1 MPRGLLLVKVQHSL
15 YIQNADS
22 LVDLGGIAPDNH
34 QRTPAA
40 HALGIGMC
48 IGSRHPRILQ
58 ERAWL
63 CGVDQMSMP
72 SLERPACSR
81 RVAAALACCAFWK
94 KAAMVLVIGSISC
107 QAVQRRSRL
116 QTAKPRML
124 AGRLY
129 GNAHAVAC
137 SSWAGGNR
145 PARSARLPIYHT
157 TPDCTYRLVQE
168 VFQPGHRLD
177 HVECASSLLKI

>member
-15 YIQNADS
+15 YIQNADG

-58 ERAWL
+58 ERAKL

-124 AGRLY
+124 AGRCFTGTPMRWRALH
-129 GNAHAVAC
+129 GPAAIARPDLHAC
-137 SSWAGGNR
+137 QS
-145 PARSARLPIYHT
+145 I
-157 TPDCTYRLVQE
+157 TPPPTA
-168 VFQPGHRLD
+168 PTG
-177 HVECASSLLKI
+177 